1 MTFLLYDYPKFMRVA
16 VKAVTN
22 RVQLRTI
29 ITYDFMLY
37 GSRRFQG
44 QDQSVSFLNRFNL
57 FNQNPARNCCSLAA
71 I

>member
-1 MTFLLYDYPKFMRVA
+1 MRVA

-22 RVQLRTI
+22 RGQLKTI

-37 GSRRFQG
+37 GSWRFQG
-44 QDQSVSFLNRFNL
+44 QDQSVSFLNRFN
-57 FNQNPARNCCSLAA
+57 QNPARNCCSLAA

>member
-1 MTFLLYDYPKFMRVA
+1 MRVA

-22 RVQLRTI
+22 RVQLKTI

-37 GSRRFQG
+37 GSWRFQG
-44 QDQSVSFLNRFNL
+44 QDQSVSFLNRFN
-57 FNQNPARNCCSLAA
+57 QNPARNCCSLAA